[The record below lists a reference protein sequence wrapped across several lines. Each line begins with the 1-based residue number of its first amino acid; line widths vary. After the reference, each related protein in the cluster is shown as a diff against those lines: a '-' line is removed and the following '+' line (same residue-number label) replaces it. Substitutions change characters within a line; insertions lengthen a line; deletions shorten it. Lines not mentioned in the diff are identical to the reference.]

1 MTPQPPG
8 PGPGAA
14 PSGGP
19 PPRALE
25 GLKVVDAA
33 TLLAGPL
40 VATLLGD
47 YGADVVK
54 VEHPAGDAL
63 RGFGWVKD
71 GVSLWWLF
79 INRNKAC
86 VSLKLSDP
94 AGAALLKELVSD
106 ADVLVENF
114 RPGTLERWGLG
125 WDVLHEL
132 NPRLVMVRVT
142 GFGQTGPY
150 AARPGYGTLAESMSG
165 FAHLNGYPDGP
176 PTLPPLALADGVA
189 GCVGAFATLAA
200 LRHRDVTGL
209 GQVVDQAIY
218 EPLFWIFGAQAL
230 AYDQLGL
237 VPGRTGNRTPM
248 TVPRNSFQA
257 ADGQWFGLSGASQ
270 SVAERV
276 VRLVGRDDLVAE
288 DWFADHTGRLAH
300 QDEVEDAIAAWVAK
314 RRSEEVTAA
323 FEAVGAAIAP
333 MYSIA
338 DIMADPHY
346 ADRQAIQTVDDE
358 TLGPVR
364 VPGVV
369 ARLCATPGAV
379 RHLGR
384 APGADNQ
391 AIFGRQLGHS
401 TGEIDR
407 WRAAGI
413 I

>member
-1 MTPQPPG
+1 MASQP
-8 PGPGAA
+8 
-14 PSGGP
+14 
-19 PPRALE
+19 LKD
-25 GLKVVDAA
+25 LKVVDCA

-40 VATLLGD
+40 IATLLAD

-54 VEHPAGDAL
+54 VEHPKGDAL

-79 INRNKAC
+79 VNRNKAC
-86 VSLKLSDP
+86 VSLDLGRP
-94 AGAALLKELVSD
+94 EGAELLKELVAD

-114 RPGTLERWGLG
+114 RPGTMERWGLG
-125 WDVLHEL
+125 WDVLSAV

-150 AARPGYGTLAESMSG
+150 AGRPGYGTLAESMSG

-189 GCVGAFATLAA
+189 ACVGAFATLAA
-200 LRHRDVTGL
+200 LRHRDATGQ

-218 EPLFWIFGAQAL
+218 EPLFWMFGTQAL

-237 VPGRTGNRTPM
+237 IPGRTGNRTPM

-257 ADGQWFGLSGASQ
+257 ADGGWFGLSAASP

-276 VRLVGRDDLVAE
+276 VRLVGREDLVDQE
-288 DWFADHTGRLAH
+288 WFADHTGRLAH

-314 RRSEEVTAA
+314 RSSEEVTAA

-333 MYSIA
+333 MYTIA
-338 DIMADPHY
+338 DIFADPQY
-346 ADRQAIQTVDDE
+346 AARETIPTVE
-358 TLGPVR
+358 HEPLGPVR

-369 ARLCATPGAV
+369 SRLVATPGAV

-384 APGADNQ
+384 APGADNE
-391 AIFGRQLGHS
+391 AVFAGRLGHS
-401 TGEIDR
+401 AADLAA
-407 WRAAGI
+407 WRDAGVV
-413 I
+413 

>member
-1 MTPQPPG
+1 M
-8 PGPGAA
+8 
-14 PSGGP
+14 PSEQ
-19 PPRALE
+19 AL
-25 GLKVVDAA
+25 GDLKVVDCA

-40 VATLLGD
+40 ITTLLAD

-54 VEHPAGDAL
+54 VEHPKGDAL

-71 GVSLWWLF
+71 GLSLWWLF
-79 INRNKAC
+79 VNRNKAC
-86 VSLKLSDP
+86 VSLDLGRP
-94 AGAALLKELVSD
+94 EGAALLKELVAG

-114 RPGTLERWGLG
+114 RPGTMERWGLG
-125 WDVLHEL
+125 WEEL
-132 NPRLVMVRVT
+132 SAVNPRLVMVRVT

-189 GCVGAFATLAA
+189 ACVGAFATLAA
-200 LRHRDVTGL
+200 LRRRDATGV

-218 EPLFWIFGAQAL
+218 EPLFWLFGTQAL
-230 AYDQLGL
+230 AYDQLGI

-257 ADGQWFGLSGASQ
+257 ADGRWFGLSGASQ

-276 VRLVGRDDLVAE
+276 VRLVGRDDLVAQ

-300 QDEVEDAIAAWVAK
+300 QDEVEDAIAQWVAK
-314 RRSEEVTAA
+314 RPSDEVTAA

-333 MYSIA
+333 MYTIA
-338 DIMADPHY
+338 DIFGDAHY
-346 ADRQAIQTVDDE
+346 AAREAIPAVEHE

-364 VPGVV
+364 VPGLVS
-369 ARLCATPGAV
+369 RLIGSPGAV

-384 APGADNQ
+384 EPGADNQ
-391 AIFGRQLGHS
+391 AVFGGRLGHS
-401 TGEIDR
+401 TDELAR
-407 WRAAGI
+407 WREEAVI
-413 I
+413 

>member
-1 MTPQPPG
+1 MPSPQ
-8 PGPGAA
+8 AVQD
-14 PSGGP
+14 
-19 PPRALE
+19 
-25 GLKVVDAA
+25 LKVVDCA

-40 VATLLGD
+40 ITTLLAD
-47 YGADVVK
+47 YGAEVVK
-54 VEHPAGDAL
+54 VEHPKGDAL

-79 INRNKAC
+79 VNRNKAC
-86 VSLKLSDP
+86 VSLDLGRP
-94 AGAALLKELVSD
+94 EGAALLKELVAG

-114 RPGTLERWGLG
+114 RPGTMERWGLG
-125 WDVLHEL
+125 WEEL
-132 NPRLVMVRVT
+132 SAVNPRLVMVRVT

-189 GCVGAFATLAA
+189 ACVGAFATLAA
-200 LRHRDVTGL
+200 LRRRDATGA

-218 EPLFWIFGAQAL
+218 EPLFWLFGTQAL
-230 AYDQLGL
+230 AYDQLGI

-257 ADGQWFGLSGASQ
+257 ADGRWFGLSGASQ

-276 VRLVGRDDLVAE
+276 VRLVGRGDLVAQ

-300 QDEVEDAIAAWVAK
+300 QDEVEDAIAQWVAQ
-314 RRSEEVTAA
+314 RPSDEVMAA

-333 MYSIA
+333 MYTIA
-338 DIMADPHY
+338 DIFGDAHY
-346 ADRQAIQTVDDE
+346 AAREAIPAVDHE
-358 TLGPVR
+358 RLGPVR
-364 VPGVV
+364 VPGLVS
-369 ARLCATPGAV
+369 RLVDSPGAV

-384 APGADNQ
+384 EPGADNE
-391 AIFGRQLGHS
+391 AVFGGRLGHS
-401 TGEIDR
+401 SDELAR
-407 WRAAGI
+407 WREEVVI
-413 I
+413 

>member
-1 MTPQPPG
+1 MASDQ
-8 PGPGAA
+8 
-14 PSGGP
+14 
-19 PPRALE
+19 AL
-25 GLKVVDAA
+25 GDLKVVDCA

-40 VATLLGD
+40 IATLLAD

-54 VEHPAGDAL
+54 VEHPKGDAL

-79 INRNKAC
+79 VNRNKAC
-86 VSLKLSDP
+86 VSLDLGRP
-94 AGAALLKELVSD
+94 EGAALLKELVAG

-114 RPGTLERWGLG
+114 RPGTMERWGLG
-125 WDVLHEL
+125 WEEL
-132 NPRLVMVRVT
+132 SAVNPRLVMVRVT

-189 GCVGAFATLAA
+189 ACVGAFATLAA
-200 LRHRDVTGL
+200 LRRRDATGA

-218 EPLFWIFGAQAL
+218 EPLFWLFGTQAL
-230 AYDQLGL
+230 AHDQLGI

-257 ADGQWFGLSGASQ
+257 ADGRWFGLSGASQ

-276 VRLVGRDDLVAE
+276 VRLVGRDDLVE
-288 DWFADHTGRLAH
+288 QDWFADHTGRLAH
-300 QDEVEDAIAAWVAK
+300 QDEVEDAIAEWVSK
-314 RRSEEVTAA
+314 RGSDEVTAA

-333 MYSIA
+333 MYTIA
-338 DIMADPHY
+338 DIFADPHY
-346 ADRQAIQTVDDE
+346 AAREAIPEVEHE

-364 VPGVV
+364 VPGLVS
-369 ARLCATPGAV
+369 RLVSSPGAV

-384 APGADNQ
+384 EPGADNE
-391 AIFGRQLGHS
+391 AVLAGRLGHDA
-401 TGEIDR
+401 GELAG
-407 WRAAGI
+407 WRERGVI
-413 I
+413 

>member
-1 MTPQPPG
+1 MASQP
-8 PGPGAA
+8 
-14 PSGGP
+14 S
-19 PPRALE
+19 PRHALE
-25 GLKVVDAA
+25 GLKVVDCA

-40 VATLLGD
+40 IATLLAD
-47 YGADVVK
+47 YGAEVVK
-54 VEHPAGDAL
+54 VEHPRGDAL

-79 INRNKAC
+79 VNRNKTC
-86 VSLKLSDP
+86 VSLDLGRP
-94 AGAALLKELVSD
+94 EGAGLLKELVAD

-114 RPGTLERWGLG
+114 RPGTMERWGLG
-125 WDVLHEL
+125 PEVLSAV

-150 AARPGYGTLAESMSG
+150 AHRPGYGTLAESMSG

-189 GCVGAFATLAA
+189 ACVGAFATLAA
-200 LRHRDVTGL
+200 LRHRDATGT

-218 EPLFWIFGAQAL
+218 EPLFWMFGTQAL
-230 AYDQLGL
+230 AYDQLGI

-257 ADGQWFGLSGASQ
+257 ADGRWFGLSGASQ

-276 VRLVGRDDLVAE
+276 VRLVGRDDLVDQ

-300 QDEVEDAIAAWVAK
+300 QDEVEDAIAEWVAK
-314 RRSEEVTAA
+314 RPSDEVIAA

-333 MYSIA
+333 MYTIA
-338 DIMADPHY
+338 DIFGDSHY
-346 ADRQAIQTVDDE
+346 AEREAITTVQHD

-364 VPGVV
+364 GPGLVT
-369 ARLCATPGAV
+369 RLVGTPGAV

-384 APGADNQ
+384 APGADNETV
-391 AIFGRQLGHS
+391 FTGRLGHS
-401 TGEIDR
+401 AEALAA
-407 WRAAGI
+407 WRADGVM
-413 I
+413 

>member
-1 MTPQPPG
+1 MTLQDQSPK
-8 PGPGAA
+8 
-14 PSGGP
+14 
-19 PPRALE
+19 ALE
-25 GLKVVDAA
+25 GLKVIDTA

-40 VATLLGD
+40 IATLLGD

-54 VEHPAGDAL
+54 VEHPKGDAL

-79 INRNKAC
+79 VNRNKAC
-86 VSLKLSDP
+86 VTLSLSHP
-94 AGAALLKELVSD
+94 TGAELLKELVAD
-106 ADVLVENF
+106 ADVLIENF
-114 RPGTLERWGLG
+114 RPGTMERWGLG
-125 WDVLHEL
+125 WDVLSAI

-150 AARPGYGTLAESMSG
+150 SARPGYGTLAESMSG

-189 GCVGAFATLAA
+189 ACVGAFSTLAA
-200 LRHRDVTGL
+200 LRHRDATGV
-209 GQVVDQAIY
+209 GQVIDQAIY
-218 EPLFWIFGAQAL
+218 EPLFWMFGTTAL

-237 VPGRTGNRTPM
+237 IPGRTGNRTPM

-257 ADGQWFGLSGASQ
+257 NDGRWFGLSAASQ

-276 VRLVGRDDLVAE
+276 VRLVGREDMVEE

-314 RRSEEVTAA
+314 RSSDEVAAA

-333 MYSIA
+333 MYTIA
-338 DIMADPHY
+338 DIMDDPHY
-346 ADRQAIQTVDDE
+346 AARETICRVEHE

-364 VPGVV
+364 VPGLVSG
-369 ARLCATPGAV
+369 LMSTPGAV

-384 APGADNQ
+384 SPGADNE
-391 AIFGRQLGHS
+391 AVYAGRLRHS
-401 TGEIDR
+401 EGEIAA
-407 WRAAGI
+407 WREAGAI
-413 I
+413 

>member
-1 MTPQPPG
+1 MTPQP
-8 PGPGAA
+8 
-14 PSGGP
+14 
-19 PPRALE
+19 LDD
-25 GLKVVDAA
+25 LKVVDCA

-40 VATLLGD
+40 IATLLAD
-47 YGADVVK
+47 YGAEVVK
-54 VEHPAGDAL
+54 VEHPKGDAL
-63 RGFGWVKD
+63 RSFGWMKD

-79 INRNKAC
+79 VNRNKAC
-86 VSLKLSDP
+86 VSLDLGRP
-94 AGAALLKELVSD
+94 EGAAVLKELVAD

-125 WDVLHEL
+125 WEEL
-132 NPRLVMVRVT
+132 SAVNPRLVMVRVT

-150 AARPGYGTLAESMSG
+150 SPRPGYGTLAESMSG

-189 GCVGAFATLAA
+189 ACVGAFATLAA
-200 LRHRDVTGL
+200 LRHRDATGQ

-218 EPLFWIFGAQAL
+218 EPLFWMFGTQAL

-237 VPGRTGNRTPM
+237 IPGRTGNRTPM

-257 ADGQWFGLSGASQ
+257 ADGGWFGLSAASP

-276 VRLVGRDDLVAE
+276 VRLVGREDLVDQE
-288 DWFADHTGRLAH
+288 WFADHTGRLAH

-314 RRSEEVTAA
+314 RSSEEVTAA

-333 MYSIA
+333 MYTIA
-338 DIMADPHY
+338 DIFADPQY
-346 ADRQAIQTVDDE
+346 AARETIPTVE
-358 TLGPVR
+358 HEPLGPVR

-369 ARLCATPGAV
+369 SRLVATPGAV

-384 APGADNQ
+384 APGADNE
-391 AIFGRQLGHS
+391 AVFAGRLGHS
-401 TGEIDR
+401 AADLAA
-407 WRAAGI
+407 WRNAGVV
-413 I
+413 

>member
-1 MTPQPPG
+1 M
-8 PGPGAA
+8 
-14 PSGGP
+14 
-19 PPRALE
+19 
-25 GLKVVDAA
+25 KVVDTA

-40 VATLLGD
+40 IATLLGD

-54 VEHPAGDAL
+54 VEHPKGDAL

-79 INRNKAC
+79 VNRNKAC
-86 VSLKLSDP
+86 VSLRLSDP

-114 RPGTLERWGLG
+114 RPGTMERWGLG
-125 WDVLHEL
+125 WEELSVL

-150 AARPGYGTLAESMSG
+150 AGRPGYGTLAESLSG

-200 LRHRDVTGL
+200 LRQRDATGR

-218 EPLFWIFGAQAL
+218 EPLFWMFGTQAL
-230 AYDQLGL
+230 VYDQLGE

-257 ADGQWFGLSGASQ
+257 ADGRWFGLSAASQ

-276 VRLVGRDDLVAE
+276 MRLVGREDLVSQ

-300 QDEVEDAIAAWVAK
+300 QDEVEEAIAAWVAK
-314 RRSEEVTAA
+314 RSSEEVATA

-333 MYSIA
+333 MYTIA
-338 DIMADPHY
+338 DIFADPHY
-346 ADRQAIQTVDDE
+346 AARETIPTVEHE

-364 VPGVV
+364 VPGLVS
-369 ARLCATPGAV
+369 RLTATPGAV
-379 RHLGR
+379 RRLGR
-384 APGADNQ
+384 APGADNEVVF
-391 AIFGRQLGHS
+391 AGRVGHS
-401 TGEIDR
+401 ADEL
-407 WRAAGI
+407 AAWHDAGVI
-413 I
+413 

>member
-1 MTPQPPG
+1 MDQQTQPPK
-8 PGPGAA
+8 
-14 PSGGP
+14 
-19 PPRALE
+19 ALE
-25 GLKVVDAA
+25 GLKVIDTA

-40 VATLLGD
+40 IATLLGD

-54 VEHPAGDAL
+54 VEHPRGDAL

-79 INRNKAC
+79 VNRNKAC
-86 VSLKLSDP
+86 VTLSLSHP
-94 AGAALLKELVSD
+94 AGAEVLKELVAD
-106 ADVLVENF
+106 ADVLIENF
-114 RPGTLERWGLG
+114 RPGTMERWGLG
-125 WDVLHEL
+125 WDVLSEI

-150 AARPGYGTLAESMSG
+150 SARPGYGTLAESMSG

-189 GCVGAFATLAA
+189 ACVGAFSTLAA
-200 LRHRDVTGL
+200 LRHRDATGS

-218 EPLFWIFGAQAL
+218 EPLFWMFGTTTL

-257 ADGQWFGLSGASQ
+257 ADGRWFGLSAASQ

-276 VRLVGRDDLVAE
+276 VRLVGREDMVAE

-314 RRSEEVTAA
+314 RSSDEVAAA

-333 MYSIA
+333 MYTIA
-338 DIMADPHY
+338 DIMDDPHY
-346 ADRQAIQTVDDE
+346 AARETIRVVEHE

-364 VPGVV
+364 VPGLVS
-369 ARLCATPGAV
+369 ALLDTPGAV

-384 APGADNQ
+384 EPGADNE
-391 AIFGRQLGHS
+391 AVFRGRLHHS
-401 TGEIDR
+401 VSEIAA
-407 WRAAGI
+407 WREAGVC
-413 I
+413 

>member
-1 MTPQPPG
+1 MTAKP
-8 PGPGAA
+8 
-14 PSGGP
+14 
-19 PPRALE
+19 LD
-25 GLKVVDAA
+25 GLKVVDTA

-40 VATLLGD
+40 IATLLGD

-54 VEHPAGDAL
+54 VEHPKGDAL
-63 RGFGWVKD
+63 RSFGWVKD

-79 INRNKAC
+79 VNRNKAC
-86 VSLKLSDP
+86 VSLNLGTP
-94 AGAALLKELVSD
+94 AGAGLLKELVAD

-114 RPGTLERWGLG
+114 RPGTMERWGLG
-125 WDVLHEL
+125 WDELSAL
-132 NPRLVMVRVT
+132 NPGLVMVRVT

-150 AARPGYGTLAESMSG
+150 SGRPGYGTLAESMSG

-189 GCVGAFATLAA
+189 ACVGAFSTLAA
-200 LRHRDVTGL
+200 LRHRDATGA
-209 GQVVDQAIY
+209 GQVVDQAIF
-218 EPLFWIFGAQAL
+218 EPLFWMFGTQAL
-230 AYDQLGL
+230 AYDQLG
-237 VPGRTGNRTPM
+237 VIPGRTGNRTPM

-257 ADGQWFGLSGASQ
+257 ADGRWFGLSGASQ

-276 VRLVGRDDLVAE
+276 VRLVGREDLVTQ

-314 RRSEEVTAA
+314 RSSEEVTAA

-333 MYSIA
+333 MYTIA
-338 DIMADPHY
+338 DIMVDPQY
-346 ADRQAIQTVDDE
+346 AAREVIPVVEHE

-369 ARLCATPGAV
+369 SRLVDTPGAV

-384 APGADNQ
+384 APGADNE
-391 AIFGRQLGHS
+391 AIFGERLGHS
-401 TGEIDR
+401 SDELTG
-407 WRAAGI
+407 WRADGVM
-413 I
+413 

>member
-1 MTPQPPG
+1 MPPQ
-8 PGPGAA
+8 
-14 PSGGP
+14 
-19 PPRALE
+19 ALE
-25 GLKVVDAA
+25 DLKVVDCA

-40 VATLLGD
+40 IATLLAD

-54 VEHPAGDAL
+54 VEHPKGDAL
-63 RGFGWVKD
+63 RSFGWVKD

-79 INRNKAC
+79 VNRNKAC
-86 VSLKLSDP
+86 VSLDLGRP
-94 AGAALLKELVSD
+94 EGAELLKELVAG

-114 RPGTLERWGLG
+114 RPGTMERWGLG
-125 WDVLHEL
+125 WEEL
-132 NPRLVMVRVT
+132 SAVNPRLVMVRVT

-150 AARPGYGTLAESMSG
+150 RGRPGYGTLAESMSG

-189 GCVGAFATLAA
+189 ACVGAFATLAA
-200 LRHRDVTGL
+200 LRQRDATGA

-218 EPLFWIFGAQAL
+218 EPLFWMFGTQAL
-230 AYDQLGL
+230 AYDQLGI

-257 ADGQWFGLSGASQ
+257 ADGRWFGLSGASQ

-276 VRLVGRDDLVAE
+276 VRLVGRDDLVDQ

-300 QDEVEDAIAAWVAK
+300 QDEVEDAIAEWVAK
-314 RRSEEVTAA
+314 RPSDEVIAA

-333 MYSIA
+333 MYTIA
-338 DIMADPHY
+338 DIFGDSHY
-346 ADRQAIQTVDDE
+346 AEREAITTVAHD

-364 VPGVV
+364 VPGLVS
-369 ARLCATPGAV
+369 RLVDTPGAV

-384 APGADNQ
+384 APGADND
-391 AIFGRQLGHS
+391 AVFAGRLGHPAAAL
-401 TGEIDR
+401 ER
-407 WRAAGI
+407 WRADGVM
-413 I
+413 

>member
-1 MTPQPPG
+1 MASQ
-8 PGPGAA
+8 
-14 PSGGP
+14 
-19 PPRALE
+19 ALE
-25 GLKVVDAA
+25 GIKVVDTA

-40 VATLLGD
+40 IATLLGD

-54 VEHPAGDAL
+54 VEHPKGDAL
-63 RGFGWVKD
+63 RSFGWVKD

-86 VSLKLSDP
+86 VSLNLGCP
-94 AGAALLKELVSD
+94 AGAELLKELVAD

-114 RPGTLERWGLG
+114 RPGTMERWGLG
-125 WDVLHEL
+125 WDVLSAL

-150 AARPGYGTLAESMSG
+150 ANRPGYGTLAESMSG

-189 GCVGAFATLAA
+189 ACVGAFATLAA
-200 LRHRDVTGL
+200 LRHRDATGQ

-218 EPLFWIFGAQAL
+218 EPLFWMFGTQAL

-237 VPGRTGNRTPM
+237 IPGRTGNRTPM

-257 ADGQWFGLSGASQ
+257 ADGGWFGLSAASP

-276 VRLVGRDDLVAE
+276 VRLVGREDLVDQE
-288 DWFADHTGRLAH
+288 WFADHTGRLAH

-314 RRSEEVTAA
+314 RSSEEVTAA

-333 MYSIA
+333 MYTIA
-338 DIMADPHY
+338 DIFADPQY
-346 ADRQAIQTVDDE
+346 AARETIPTVE
-358 TLGPVR
+358 HEPLGPVR

-369 ARLCATPGAV
+369 SRLVATPGAV

-384 APGADNQ
+384 APGADNE
-391 AIFGRQLGHS
+391 AVFAGRLGHS
-401 TGEIDR
+401 AADLAA
-407 WRAAGI
+407 WRDAGVV
-413 I
+413 

>member
-1 MTPQPPG
+1 MTQHRPSPDERPAG
-8 PGPGAA
+8 PN
-14 PSGGP
+14 
-19 PPRALE
+19 ALE
-25 GLKVVDAA
+25 GIKVVDTA

-40 VATLLGD
+40 IATLLGD

-54 VEHPAGDAL
+54 VEHPKGDSL

-79 INRNKAC
+79 VNRNKAC
-86 VSLKLSDP
+86 VTAALSHP
-94 AGAALLKELVSD
+94 TGAGLLKELVAD

-114 RPGTLERWGLG
+114 RPGTMERWGLG
-125 WDVLHEL
+125 WDVLSEI

-150 AARPGYGTLAESMSG
+150 SARPGYGTLAESMSG

-189 GCVGAFATLAA
+189 ACVGAFATLAA
-200 LRHRDVTGL
+200 LRHRDATGA
-209 GQVVDQAIY
+209 GQVIDQSIY
-218 EPLFWIFGAQAL
+218 EPLFWMFGTQAL

-257 ADGQWFGLSGASQ
+257 ADGRWFGLSAASQ

-276 VRLVGRDDLVAE
+276 MHLVGRDDLVAR

-314 RRSEEVTAA
+314 RSSDEVTAA

-333 MYSIA
+333 VYTIA

-346 ADRQAIQTVDDE
+346 AARETIQAVDHE

-364 VPGVV
+364 VPGLVSQ
-369 ARLCATPGAV
+369 LLATPGTV

-384 APGADNQ
+384 APGADNE
-391 AIFGRQLGHS
+391 AVYGDRLRHS
-401 TGEIDR
+401 AGEIAA
-407 WRAAGI
+407 WREAGI

>member
-1 MTPQPPG
+1 MTPQPPTQS
-8 PGPGAA
+8 P
-14 PSGGP
+14 
-19 PPRALE
+19 LQ
-25 GLKVVDAA
+25 GLKVVDTA

-40 VATLLGD
+40 IATLLGD

-54 VEHPAGDAL
+54 VEHPKGDAL
-63 RGFGWVKD
+63 RSFGWVKD

-79 INRNKAC
+79 VNRNKAC
-86 VSLKLSDP
+86 VSLNLGCP
-94 AGAALLKELVSD
+94 AGAELLKELVAD

-114 RPGTLERWGLG
+114 RPGTMERWGLG
-125 WDVLHEL
+125 WDVLSAL

-150 AARPGYGTLAESMSG
+150 ANRPGYGTLAESMSG

-189 GCVGAFATLAA
+189 ACVGAFATLAA
-200 LRHRDVTGL
+200 LRRRDATGA
-209 GQVVDQAIY
+209 GQVIDQAIY
-218 EPLFWIFGAQAL
+218 EPLFWMFGTQAL

-257 ADGQWFGLSGASQ
+257 SDGRWFGLSAASQ

-276 VRLVGRDDLVAE
+276 VRLVGREDLVE
-288 DWFADHTGRLAH
+288 QDWFADHTGRLAH
-300 QDEVEDAIAAWVAK
+300 QDEVEDAIAEWVSK
-314 RRSEEVTAA
+314 RSGDEVIAA

-338 DIMADPHY
+338 DIFADPQY
-346 ADRQAIQTVDDE
+346 AARETIPTVEHE

-369 ARLCATPGAV
+369 SRLVATPGAV

-384 APGADNQ
+384 APGADND
-391 AIFGRQLGHS
+391 AVFAGRLGHS
-401 TGEIDR
+401 AGDLAA
-407 WRAAGI
+407 WRDAGVI
-413 I
+413 

>member
-1 MTPQPPG
+1 MKHQPL
-8 PGPGAA
+8 A
-14 PSGGP
+14 
-19 PPRALE
+19 
-25 GLKVVDAA
+25 GLKVVDTA

-40 VATLLGD
+40 IATLLGD

-54 VEHPAGDAL
+54 VEHPQGDAL
-63 RGFGWVKD
+63 RSFGWVKD

-79 INRNKAC
+79 VNRNKAC
-86 VSLKLSDP
+86 VTLRLSDP
-94 AGAALLKELVSD
+94 AGAAVLKELVAE

-114 RPGTLERWGLG
+114 RPGTMERWGLG
-125 WDVLHEL
+125 WDDLRAL

-200 LRHRDVTGL
+200 LRHRDATGE

-218 EPLFWIFGAQAL
+218 EPLFWMFGTQAL
-230 AYDQLGL
+230 AYDQLGI

-257 ADGQWFGLSGASQ
+257 VDGRWFGLSGASQ

-276 VRLVGRDDLVAE
+276 VRLVGRDDLVE
-288 DWFADHTGRLAH
+288 QDWFADHTGRLAH

-314 RRSEEVTAA
+314 RPTEDVIAA

-333 MYSIA
+333 IYTIA

-346 ADRQAIQTVDDE
+346 AARDAIPVVEHE

-369 ARLCATPGAV
+369 SRLVATPGAV

-384 APGADNQ
+384 APGADNE
-391 AIFGRQLGHS
+391 AVFIGRLGHS
-401 TGEIDR
+401 TDDIAR
-407 WRAAGI
+407 WRGAGTV
-413 I
+413 

>member
-1 MTPQPPG
+1 M
-8 PGPGAA
+8 
-14 PSGGP
+14 PSQQ
-19 PPRALE
+19 ALHD
-25 GLKVVDAA
+25 LKVVDCA

-40 VATLLGD
+40 IATLLAD

-54 VEHPAGDAL
+54 VEHPKGDAL

-79 INRNKAC
+79 VNRNKAC
-86 VSLKLSDP
+86 VSLDLGRP
-94 AGAALLKELVSD
+94 EGAELLKELVAD

-114 RPGTLERWGLG
+114 RPGTMERWGLG
-125 WDVLHEL
+125 WDALSAV

-150 AARPGYGTLAESMSG
+150 AGRPGYGTLAESMSG

-189 GCVGAFATLAA
+189 ACVGAFATLAA
-200 LRHRDVTGL
+200 LRQRDATGA

-218 EPLFWIFGAQAL
+218 EPLFWLFGTQAL
-230 AYDQLGL
+230 AYDQLGI

-257 ADGQWFGLSGASQ
+257 ADGRWFGLSGASQ

-276 VRLVGRDDLVAE
+276 VRLVGRDDLVAQ

-300 QDEVEDAIAAWVAK
+300 QDEVEDAIAGWVAK
-314 RRSEEVTAA
+314 RPGDEVIAA

-333 MYSIA
+333 MYTIA
-338 DIMADPHY
+338 DIFADPQY
-346 ADRQAIQTVDDE
+346 AAREAIPAVEHE

-364 VPGVV
+364 VPGLVS
-369 ARLCATPGAV
+369 RLVETPGAV

-384 APGADNQ
+384 SPGADNE
-391 AIFGRQLGHS
+391 AVFAGRLGHS
-401 TGEIDR
+401 AAELASWRGEAVI
-407 WRAAGI
+407 
-413 I
+413 

>member
-1 MTPQPPG
+1 MPL
-8 PGPGAA
+8 A
-14 PSGGP
+14 
-19 PPRALE
+19 

-40 VATLLGD
+40 MATLLGD

-54 VEHPAGDAL
+54 VEHPKGDAL
-63 RGFGWVKD
+63 RSFGWVKD

-86 VSLKLSDP
+86 VSLDLGSP
-94 AGAALLKELVSD
+94 AGAELLKELVAD

-114 RPGTLERWGLG
+114 RPGTMERWGLG
-125 WDVLHEL
+125 WDVLSAL

-150 AARPGYGTLAESMSG
+150 SGRPGYGTLAESMSG

-176 PTLPPLALADGVA
+176 PTLPPLALADGVTA
-189 GCVGAFATLAA
+189 CIAAFATLAA
-200 LRHRDVTGL
+200 LRHRDATGA
-209 GQVVDQAIY
+209 GQVIDQAIY
-218 EPLFWIFGAQAL
+218 EPLFWLFGTQAL
-230 AYDQLGL
+230 VYDQLGV

-257 ADGQWFGLSGASQ
+257 ADGRWFGLSAASQ

-276 VRLVGRDDLVAE
+276 MRLVGRE
-288 DWFADHTGRLAH
+288 DMVKEHWFADHVGRLVH
-300 QDEVEDAIAAWVAK
+300 QDEVEDAIAAWVAQ
-314 RRSEEVTAA
+314 RPSEEVTAA

-333 MYSIA
+333 IYTIA
-338 DIMADPHY
+338 DIMADPQY
-346 ADRQAIQTVDDE
+346 AHRETIQTVEHE

-369 ARLCATPGAV
+369 SRLTASPGAV

-384 APGADNQ
+384 APGADNE
-391 AIFGRQLGHS
+391 AVFAGRLGHS
-401 TGEIDR
+401 AEELAA
-407 WRAAGI
+407 WRAAGVI
-413 I
+413 

>member
-1 MTPQPPG
+1 MTPQHPPSQ
-8 PGPGAA
+8 PK
-14 PSGGP
+14 
-19 PPRALE
+19 ALD
-25 GLKVVDAA
+25 GLKVIDTA

-40 VATLLGD
+40 IATLLGD

-54 VEHPAGDAL
+54 VEHPKGDAL
-63 RGFGWVKD
+63 RSFGWVKD

-86 VSLKLSDP
+86 VTLSLSQP
-94 AGAALLKELVSD
+94 AGAELLKELVAD

-114 RPGTLERWGLG
+114 RPGTMERWGLG
-125 WDVLHEL
+125 WDEL
-132 NPRLVMVRVT
+132 SAINPRLVMVRVT

-150 AARPGYGTLAESMSG
+150 AGRPGYGTLAESMSG

-189 GCVGAFATLAA
+189 ACVGAFATLAA
-200 LRHRDVTGL
+200 LRHRDATGQ
-209 GQVVDQAIY
+209 GQVIDQAIY
-218 EPLFWIFGAQAL
+218 EPLFWMFGTQAL
-230 AYDQLGL
+230 VYDQLGQ

-257 ADGQWFGLSGASQ
+257 ADGRWFGLSAASQ

-276 VRLVGRDDLVAE
+276 MRLAGRDDLVDQ

-300 QDEVEDAIAAWVAK
+300 QDEVEDAIANWVAK
-314 RRSEEVTAA
+314 RSSAEVTAA

-333 MYSIA
+333 MYTIA
-338 DIMADPHY
+338 DIMADPQY
-346 ADRQAIQTVDDE
+346 AHRETIPAVEHE

-369 ARLCATPGAV
+369 SRLIATPGAV

-384 APGADNQ
+384 APGTDNT
-391 AIFGRQLGHS
+391 AVYEGRLGHS
-401 TGEIDR
+401 ASEMAA
-407 WRAAGI
+407 WREAGVI
-413 I
+413 

>member
-1 MTPQPPG
+1 MPPQ
-8 PGPGAA
+8 
-14 PSGGP
+14 
-19 PPRALE
+19 ALE
-25 GLKVVDAA
+25 DLKVVDCA

-40 VATLLGD
+40 IATLLAD

-54 VEHPAGDAL
+54 VEHPKGDAL
-63 RGFGWVKD
+63 RSFGWVKD

-79 INRNKAC
+79 VNRNKAC
-86 VSLKLSDP
+86 VSLDLGRP
-94 AGAALLKELVSD
+94 EGAELLKELVAG

-114 RPGTLERWGLG
+114 RPGTMERWGLG
-125 WDVLHEL
+125 WEEL
-132 NPRLVMVRVT
+132 SAVNPRLVMVRVT

-150 AARPGYGTLAESMSG
+150 RGRPGYGTLAESMSG

-189 GCVGAFATLAA
+189 ACVGAFATLAA
-200 LRHRDVTGL
+200 LRQRDATGA

-218 EPLFWIFGAQAL
+218 EPLFWMFGTQAL
-230 AYDQLGL
+230 AYDQLGI

-257 ADGQWFGLSGASQ
+257 ADGRWFGLSGASQ

-276 VRLVGRDDLVAE
+276 VRLVGRDDLVDQ

-300 QDEVEDAIAAWVAK
+300 QDEVEDAIAEWVAK
-314 RRSEEVTAA
+314 RPSDEVIAA

-333 MYSIA
+333 MYTIA
-338 DIMADPHY
+338 DIFGDSHY
-346 ADRQAIQTVDDE
+346 AEREAITTVAHD

-364 VPGVV
+364 VPGLVS
-369 ARLCATPGAV
+369 RLVDTPGAV

-384 APGADNQ
+384 APGADNV
-391 AIFGRQLGHS
+391 AVFAGRLGHPAAAL
-401 TGEIDR
+401 ER
-407 WRAAGI
+407 WRADGVM
-413 I
+413 

>member
-1 MTPQPPG
+1 MTPQP
-8 PGPGAA
+8 
-14 PSGGP
+14 
-19 PPRALE
+19 LDD
-25 GLKVVDAA
+25 LKVVDCA

-40 VATLLGD
+40 IATLLAD
-47 YGADVVK
+47 YGAEVVK
-54 VEHPAGDAL
+54 VEHPKGDAL
-63 RGFGWVKD
+63 RSFGWVKD

-79 INRNKAC
+79 VNRNKAC
-86 VSLKLSDP
+86 VSLDLGRP
-94 AGAALLKELVSD
+94 EGAAVLKELVAD

-114 RPGTLERWGLG
+114 RPGTMERWGLG
-125 WDVLHEL
+125 WEELSAL

-165 FAHLNGYPDGP
+165 FAHLNGYPEGP

-189 GCVGAFATLAA
+189 ACVGAFATLAA
-200 LRHRDVTGL
+200 LRRRDATGE

-218 EPLFWIFGAQAL
+218 EPLFWMFGTQAL
-230 AYDQLGL
+230 VYDQLGI

-257 ADGQWFGLSGASQ
+257 ADGRWFGLSGASQ

-276 VRLVGRDDLVAE
+276 VCLVGRDDLVGQE
-288 DWFADHTGRLAH
+288 WFADHTGRLAH

-314 RRSEEVTAA
+314 RPSEEVVAA

-333 MYSIA
+333 MYTIA
-338 DIMADPHY
+338 DIFGDAQY
-346 ADRQAIQTVDDE
+346 AAREAIPTVEHE

-369 ARLCATPGAV
+369 TRLVSTPGAV

-384 APGADNQ
+384 APGADNE
-391 AIFGRQLGHS
+391 AVFAGRLGH
-401 TGEIDR
+401 
-407 WRAAGI
+407 AAEELAEWHKAGVI
-413 I
+413 